1 MIFLIITAGIVGIG
15 ILLTV
20 IFFIRTPDKRALAA
34 VAGAVLLL
42 LLAVILLPV
51 VRDSL
56 TGRREEVIVTVDFS
70 TPEKRLQYIRPYVSF
85 PVPVDDVAFI
95 LEKKKKDPQ
104 SGSAT
109 PLRQQVL
116 LRSVVRLNP
125 SLTETWLIH
134 YKGDPIRENFP
145 DLAWGKEII
154 QNHTDW
160 SVPPKL
166 EAYISAAP
174 QKREDLPSGAML
186 YEISRG
192 GGQREYFA
200 LFPKTGI
207 ILYYLDSAG
216 GRTE

>member
-1 MIFLIITAGIVGIG
+1 MIFLIITAGIVTIG
-15 ILLTV
+15 ILLT
-20 IFFIRTPDKRALAA
+20 ILFFIKTPDKRAISA

-42 LLAVILLPV
+42 LLGVILLPV
-51 VRDSL
+51 IRETL
-56 TGRREEVIVTVDFS
+56 TGVREEIIVTAEVP
-70 TPEKRLQYIRPYVSF
+70 TPEKRVQYIRNYVSF

-95 LEKKKKDPQ
+95 LEKKQKDTQ

-109 PLRQQVL
+109 PLRQRVMLQLVI
-116 LRSVVRLNP
+116 RLNP
-125 SLTETWLIH
+125 TLTETWLIH
-134 YKGDPIRENFP
+134 YKGDPVRENFP

-160 SVPPKL
+160 SVPQQL
-166 EAYISAAP
+166 EAYVRSAP
-174 QKREDLPSGAML
+174 RVTEELPAGVML

-192 GGQREYFA
+192 GEQREYFA